1 MFQYQARK
9 KYLEYINK
17 DELRDYCHF
26 VQSKTVF
33 TYDVSSFGFM
43 F

>member
-9 KYLEYINK
+9 KDK
-17 DELRDYCHF
+17 LRDYCHF